1 MKWGVRRYQNKDG
14 SLTNAGKSRYG
25 GDGGNSERRGLT
37 DKQKKILKTGV
48 AVTATVLAAYGAHKV
63 LNDPRTVEMGKK
75 ALEKMMSS
83 GDGVKSAVKSS
94 AEYKIAKAAG
104 EGVKK
109 YGGKVIKTVGDEKVG
124 RAVTG
129 VGAMATTA
137 TLLKTQVKDLKAI
150 KDEDGTDFDRA
161 MNAIKKTSEIGE
173 SVNSLAKGPM
183 GQTSSKKTSENSK
196 NNDTVESG
204 TGIALLF
211 EKNVGKPKAVFD
223 YDDDE
228 EKRYQAFF
236 TKRQPDPDQRRAI
249 KVMRKNG
256 YSVDQIE
263 DAIFGDPDAT
273 YEYDEFGRRTSYSG
287 TWHNMAHSN
296 DAIGIGREY
305 LNIYLGVW

>member
-1 MKWGVRRYQNKDG
+1 MVNEELMHYGVKGQKWGVRRYQNKDG

-25 GDGGNSERRGLT
+25 EDGGNSERRGLT

-83 GDGVKSAVKSS
+83 GDGVKSAVQSS
-94 AEYKIAKAAG
+94 AEYKIAKTAG

-109 YGGKVIKTVGDEKVG
+109 YGGKVINTVGDEKVG
-124 RAVTG
+124 RAITG

-137 TLLKTQVKDLKAI
+137 TILKTQVKDLKAI
-150 KDEDGTDFDRA
+150 KDEEGTDFDRA
-161 MNAIKKTSEIGE
+161 MNAIKKTSEIGN

-183 GQTSSKKTSENSK
+183 GQTSSGISGNNSGGKGGNDLLKKTRDLKSVVGEPKGIFGADAEKQYQNLFR
-196 NNDTVESG
+196 NNPT
-204 TGIALLF
+204 
-211 EKNVGKPKAVFD
+211 
-223 YDDDE
+223 DE
-228 EKRYQAFF
+228 Q
-236 TKRQPDPDQRRAI
+236 RAI
-249 KVMRKNG
+249 IKAMRKNG

-263 DAIFGDPDAT
+263 SYVFHSDLSDDAID
-273 YEYDEFGRRTSYSG
+273 
-287 TWHNMAHSN
+287 
-296 DAIGIGREY
+296 IGREY